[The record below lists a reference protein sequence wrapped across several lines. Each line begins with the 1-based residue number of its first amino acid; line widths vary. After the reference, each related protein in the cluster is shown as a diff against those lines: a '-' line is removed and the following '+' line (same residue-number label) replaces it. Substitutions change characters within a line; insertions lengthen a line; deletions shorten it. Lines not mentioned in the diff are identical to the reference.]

1 MKITSI
7 SAQVRNPDRVNVSV
21 DGAYLFS
28 LDIYQVAELGVR
40 VGGECTEEELAA
52 LKCESV
58 FGKLYTKALEY
69 SMLRP
74 HSAKEMRDYLWRKTR
89 ETKYKTRSGEIRQ
102 RQGVSQEIADRV
114 YDRLSKKGY
123 IDDRAFT
130 RWWVENRNVSKGVSR
145 RKLQAELSAKG
156 VAPTIMDEIFTDTAR
171 NDKDELLKIVTKKR
185 KNYPDEQKLV
195 QYLAR
200 QGFRFD
206 DIKTVLADCVDDE
219 S

>member
-1 MKITSI
+1 MI
-7 SAQVRNPDRVNVSV
+7 RPRSV
-21 DGAYLFS
+21 
-28 LDIYQVAELGVR
+28 
-40 VGGECTEEELAA
+40 
-52 LKCESV
+52 
-58 FGKLYTKALEY
+58 
-69 SMLRP
+69 
-74 HSAKEMRDYLWRKTR
+74 KEMRDYLWRKTR